1 MQMMLINM
9 LEAPRRLW
17 VSKNQKGPAQDP
29 PNVAKRL
36 PWGGPRRLFFFFF
49 FFCGGVGWG
58 EGVYGEDQGGRKDQ
72 LNPREGGEEEGL
84 LHSRC
89 K

>member
-1 MQMMLINM
+1 MGLVSEPPTDAKKMHL
-9 LEAPRRLW
+9 RRPGQLLLFYF
-17 VSKNQKGPAQDP
+17 VGE
-29 PNVAKRL
+29 
-36 PWGGPRRLFFFFF
+36 WG
-49 FFCGGVGWG
+49 
-58 EGVYGEDQGGRKDQ
+58 YGESQGGRKDQ